1 MAKISKS
8 ILDAVN
14 TDKFNT
20 GTKKETLINP
30 DTVPSGATAKP
41 ADNTAPVQNRLQ
53 MQSMAVRVVTQYL
66 VRIYLKL
73 DLVYLMTRKKQKKIL
88 SRHEKNVMSLLI
100 QQNRTRN
107 RLNVMYVT
115 LVLY

>member
-8 ILDAVN
+8 VLDAVN

-41 ADNTAPVQNRLQ
+41 ADNTAPGTKQV
-53 MQSMAVRVVTQYL
+53 QSMAVRVVTQYL

-73 DLVYLMTRKKQKKIL
+73 DLVYLMTRKKQKKTL